1 MSERQ
6 WVNKKCELG
15 FHREEAEKPHSKSN
29 GLQEELQE
37 RQCGNPGK
45 EGANREASEW
55 VRGRLRPLPKQVTL
69 VGNSRQF
76 DLFFFFK

>member
-37 RQCGNPGK
+37 RQSGNPGK
-45 EGANREASEW
+45 EGANKEKPLDGSEAAF
-55 VRGRLRPLPKQVTL
+55 GHCQ
-69 VGNSRQF
+69 SR
-76 DLFFFFK
+76 